1 MNMIHKIT
9 KKRNGQKKTDEK
21 EEERRPYVLYPLFGF
36 HASKRKN
43 QNTKRNFAQLRK
55 PAALLAPGVAVVLG
69 FASILFDFEKSNHWC
84 FRSTHCRRP

>member
-1 MNMIHKIT
+1 MKQA
-9 KKRNGQKKTDEK
+9 KENGR
-21 EEERRPYVLYPLFGF
+21 ERRGEKDFCFIYPLFGF

-43 QNTKRNFAQLRK
+43 QNTERNFAQLRK

-69 FASILFDFEKSNHWC
+69 FASILIDFEKSKHWC